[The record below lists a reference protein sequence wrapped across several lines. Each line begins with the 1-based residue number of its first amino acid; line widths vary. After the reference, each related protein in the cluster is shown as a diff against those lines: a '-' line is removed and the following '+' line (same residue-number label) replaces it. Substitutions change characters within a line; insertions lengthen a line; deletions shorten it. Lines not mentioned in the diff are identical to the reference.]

1 MNITNKALKTV
12 VVSTPILLALDFL
25 FIYLI
30 MNSYGKM
37 IAKVQGSPL
46 RFNIYGGIICYI
58 FIVAS
63 LYYFILKDRRSVRDA
78 FLLGLFIYGILET
91 TNYAI
96 LTNWNPVIAF
106 FDTIWGGV
114 LYAGT
119 TYLTY
124 YFLKI

>member
-1 MNITNKALKTV
+1 MNITNKALKTLA
-12 VVSTPILLALDFL
+12 VSTPILLALDFL

-58 FIVAS
+58 LIVAS

-78 FLLGLFIYGILET
+78 FLLGFFIYGILET

-96 LTNWNPVIAF
+96 LTNWNPIIAL
-106 FDTIWGGV
+106 FDTVWGGV

-124 YFLKI
+124 YFLKL

>member
-1 MNITNKALKTV
+1 MNITNKTLKTLAI
-12 VVSTPILLALDFL
+12 STPILLALDFL

-58 FIVAS
+58 LIVAS

-78 FLLGLFIYGILET
+78 FLLGFFIYGILET
-91 TNYAI
+91 TNYSI
-96 LTNWNPVIAF
+96 LTNWNPIIAL
-106 FDTIWGGV
+106 FDTVWGGV

-124 YFLKI
+124 YFLKL

>member
-1 MNITNKALKTV
+1 MNITNKTLKTLAI
-12 VVSTPILLALDFL
+12 STPILLALDFL

-58 FIVAS
+58 LIVAS

-78 FLLGLFIYGILET
+78 FLLGFFIYGILET

-96 LTNWNPVIAF
+96 LTNWNPVIAL

-114 LYAGT
+114 LYAAT

-124 YFLKI
+124 YFMKI

>member
-1 MNITNKALKTV
+1 MKEVAL
-12 VVSTPILLALDFL
+12 STAILLPMDFF

-30 MNSYGKM
+30 MNNYGKM

-46 RFNIYGGIICYI
+46 RFNIYGGLICYI
-58 FIVAS
+58 LIIAS
-63 LYYFILKDRRSVRDA
+63 LYYFILKDKRSVKDA
-78 FLLGLFIYGILET
+78 FLLGFFIYGILET

-96 LTNWNPVIAF
+96 LKNWNPTIAL
-106 FDTIWGGV
+106 FDSIWGGV

-124 YFLKI
+124 YFLKM